1 MSEVIAVMNQKGGCG
16 KTTTVVNTATSL
28 AVMGKSVLVV
38 DMDPQANATTSFGI
52 DKTKIKNTIYDAII
66 GDINVK
72 KATIPTFIKNLFII
86 PSNISLSGAG
96 MELSRK
102 ENYHIILK
110 ETLKDVVP
118 LFDYIFIDLPPS
130 LGVITVNALVASD
143 SVLIPIQAEYYAL
156 EGVADLINTIKLVEK
171 RLRSPTPIKGILLTL
186 FDKRTRLSK
195 DVYRELKKYF
205 GESDLLFNTII
216 PRNIRLAEA
225 PSYGK
230 PCLVYDPESTGTKA
244 YLKLA
249 KEIIQR
255 DENVDL
261 SNAKTNIAPG
271 KAEINRDS
279 KKTGGQSDA

>member
-52 DKTKIKNTIYDAII
+52 DKTKIENTIYDALM
-66 GDINVK
+66 GDISIK

-96 MELSRK
+96 MELSKRD
-102 ENYHIILK
+102 NYHIVLK
-110 ETLKDVVP
+110 DTLKDVVP

-195 DVYRELKKYF
+195 DVHRELKNF
-205 GESDLLFNTII
+205 
-216 PRNIRLAEA
+216 
-225 PSYGK
+225 GK
-230 PCLVYDPESTGTKA
+230 PCLIYDPDSTGTKA

-255 DENVDL
+255 DENVHLSVAKKNLDL
-261 SNAKTNIAPG
+261 KAKSQFQMIQRNL
-271 KAEINRDS
+271 ER
-279 KKTGGQSDA
+279 KTGGK

>member
-52 DKTKIKNTIYDAII
+52 DKTKIENTIYDAII

-96 MELSRK
+96 MELSKR

-130 LGVITVNALVASD
+130 LGVITVNALVACD

-156 EGVADLINTIKLVEK
+156 EGVADLISTIKLVEK

-195 DVYRELKKYF
+195 DVHRELKNYF
-205 GESDLLFNTII
+205 GESNLLFKTVI

-225 PSYGK
+225 PSFGMAITE
-230 PCLVYDPESTGTKA
+230 YDPKSKGAEA
-244 YLKLA
+244 Y
-249 KEIIQR
+249 R
-255 DENVDL
+255 DFAEEFLEWEEDL
-261 SNAKTNIAPG
+261 
-271 KAEINRDS
+271 
-279 KKTGGQSDA
+279 

>member
-52 DKTKIKNTIYDAII
+52 DKTKIENTIYDAII

-96 MELSRK
+96 MELSKR

-110 ETLKDVVP
+110 ETLKDV
-118 LFDYIFIDLPPS
+118 
-130 LGVITVNALVASD
+130 
-143 SVLIPIQAEYYAL
+143 
-156 EGVADLINTIKLVEK
+156 DLINTIKLVEN

-195 DVYRELKKYF
+195 DVHKELKNYF
-205 GESDLLFNTII
+205 GESDLLFKTII

-225 PSYGK
+225 PSFGK
-230 PCLVYDPESTGTKA
+230 PCLIYDPDSTGTKA

-249 KEIIQR
+249 KEILKR
-255 DENVDL
+255 DGEYV
-261 SNAKTNIAPG
+261 
-271 KAEINRDS
+271 
-279 KKTGGQSDA
+279 

>member
-28 AVMGKSVLVV
+28 AAMGKTVLVV

-52 DKTKIKNTIYDAII
+52 DKTKLENTIYDAII

-72 KATIPTFIKNLFII
+72 KVTMETFIKNLFII

-96 MELSRK
+96 MELSKK

-110 ETLKDVVP
+110 ETLKEVIP

-156 EGVADLINTIKLVEK
+156 EGVADLINTIKLVEN

-195 DVYRELKKYF
+195 DVHDELKKFF
-205 GESDLLFNTII
+205 GQSDLLFKTII

-225 PSYGK
+225 PSFGK
-230 PCLVYDPESTGTKA
+230 PCLIYDPESTGTKS
-244 YLKLA
+244 YLRLA
-249 KEIIQR
+249 QEILER
-255 DENVDL
+255 DNNGEL
-261 SNAKTNIAPG
+261 
-271 KAEINRDS
+271 
-279 KKTGGQSDA
+279 

>member
-1 MSEVIAVMNQKGGCG
+1 MGEVIAVMNQKGGCG

-52 DKTKIKNTIYDAII
+52 NKTEVENTIYDALI

-86 PSNISLSGAG
+86 PSNITLSDAT
-96 MELSRK
+96 MELTKR
-102 ENYHIILK
+102 EYYHVVLK
-110 ETLKDVVP
+110 EALNDVVP

-130 LGVITVNALVASD
+130 LGVLTVNALVAAD

-156 EGVADLINTIKLVEK
+156 EGVADLINTIRLVEN

-186 FDKRTRLSK
+186 YDKRTNLSK
-195 DVYRELKKYF
+195 DVHKELKNHF
-205 GESDLLFNTII
+205 AENDLLLKTVI

-225 PSYGK
+225 PSRGK
-230 PCLVYDPESTGTKA
+230 PCLIYDPESNGTKA

-249 KEIIQR
+249 EEIIERDQR
-255 DENVDL
+255 
-261 SNAKTNIAPG
+261 
-271 KAEINRDS
+271 R
-279 KKTGGQSDA
+279 